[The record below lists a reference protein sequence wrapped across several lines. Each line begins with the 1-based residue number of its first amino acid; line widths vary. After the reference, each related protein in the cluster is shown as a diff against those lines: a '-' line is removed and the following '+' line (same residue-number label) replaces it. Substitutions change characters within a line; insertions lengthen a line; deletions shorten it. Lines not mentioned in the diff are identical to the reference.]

1 MTFHPATL
9 EKESAERQTQELL
22 EALALFPEIHWIFTF
37 PNADTESRAI
47 IKHIKVFAEHNI
59 GNASLFISLGQLKY
73 LSLLNAAVVMAG
85 NSSSG
90 IIEAPS
96 FELPVVN
103 IGSRQEGRI
112 RARNVIDVQDCNKDD
127 IGHALKKA
135 LSEDF
140 RASLKGLQNP
150 YGDGAASARIVEII
164 KKASLDRIIK
174 KHFYDI
180 IPARA

>member
-1 MTFHPATL
+1 M
-9 EKESAERQTQELL
+9 
-22 EALALFPEIHWIFTF
+22 
-37 PNADTESRAI
+37 
-47 IKHIKVFAEHNI
+47 
-59 GNASLFISLGQLKY
+59 
-73 LSLLNAAVVMAG
+73 
-85 NSSSG
+85 
-90 IIEAPS
+90 
-96 FELPVVN
+96 VN